1 MHFTAEG
8 SLLGETESETMAQ
21 AWWHLMLAATW
32 CESSTILFPLGY
44 CVFITSPGG
53 QWVHFWK
60 RIRVAEKVQCC
71 FASRIASSSGVQPQW
86 HWSGWHLCPFQT
98 QRGSSLCFVHHLT
111 WCALFFFST
120 KSFNLAW
127 VLTKIHHFLSKWRE
141 QVWKLS
147 QMPPGTLKDEGN
159 V

>member
-1 MHFTAEG
+1 MYFIAEG
-8 SLLGETESETMAQ
+8 SLLGETEFETMAQ
-21 AWWHLMLAATW
+21 ALWHLMLAATW

-98 QRGSSLCFVHHLT
+98 QRAVLYVLFLTSLDVLCFFLAHSPLT
-111 WCALFFFST
+111 LLGYLQ
-120 KSFNLAW
+120 KS
-127 VLTKIHHFLSKWRE
+127 LSEEIRFESCHKCPQE
-141 QVWKLS
+141 H
-147 QMPPGTLKDEGN
+147 
-159 V
+159 